1 MITAKIFFSILGLLL
16 FYFVFRLKYT
26 FQIRI
31 IEKII
36 FLSFFILGFTIIFNP
51 SLLDKAARILNID
64 RGRDLLFYLFMLAS
78 SWGLIRSHLR
88 INKQS
93 SIIKKLV
100 SDNALLAIKKSIE

>member
-1 MITAKIFFSILGLLL
+1 M
-16 FYFVFRLKYT
+16 KYN

-31 IEKII
+31 IEKVI
-36 FLSFFILGFTIIFNP
+36 FLSFFILGFTIVFNP
-51 SLLDKAARILNID
+51 SLLDKAAKILNID
-64 RGRDLLFYLFMLAS
+64 RGRDLLFYLFMIVS

-100 SDNALLAIKKSIE
+100 SDNALHSIQKNPKL

>member
-1 MITAKIFFSILGLLL
+1 MITAKIFFSILGLIL
-16 FYFVFRLKYT
+16 FYFVFRLKYN

-31 IEKII
+31 IEKVI
-36 FLSFFILGFTIIFNP
+36 FLSFFILGFTIVFNP
-51 SLLDKAARILNID
+51 SLLDKAAKILNID
-64 RGRDLLFYLFMLAS
+64 RGRDLLFYLFMIVS

-100 SDNALLAIKKSIE
+100 SNNALLSIEKK